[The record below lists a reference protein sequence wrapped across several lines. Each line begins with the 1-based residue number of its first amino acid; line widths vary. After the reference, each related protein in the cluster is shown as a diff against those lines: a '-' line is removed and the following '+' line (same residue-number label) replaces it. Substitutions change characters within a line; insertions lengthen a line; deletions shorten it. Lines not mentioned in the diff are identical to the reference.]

1 VDKVIRIT
9 TTEKVN
15 HPVTMLIGLIK
26 ETHAANKGI

>member
-1 VDKVIRIT
+1 VEKVFRFIH
-9 TTEKVN
+9 TEKVN